1 MQVQGVDPLIL
12 GQVQERDR
20 KLAVKEAERF
30 PIIDGQPERDHQP
43 SPDLERVANKLN
55 KTSEAFDIGIRFQID
70 RESGEVFVLVI
81 DKNEGKIIRRI
92 PPENMVRMATQ
103 LQYAIGLLVNE
114 LV

>member
-30 PIIDGQPERDHQP
+30 PIIGGQPEK
-43 SPDLERVANKLN
+43 SPGQSLDLEKVANKLN
-55 KTSEAFDIGIRFQID
+55 KATEAFDISIRFQID
-70 RESGEVFVLVI
+70 RESGEVYVLVI

-92 PPENMVRMATQ
+92 PPEDMVRMATQ